1 MTYLQ
6 TQCYKWFSPPHF
18 CLLTVTIVSGLCQD
32 ARILWYEYWCH
43 IGVAVPITEE
53 SQSLQEQKVYKYAEY
68 AALALFANAMF
79 SYLTNDVMFLK

>member
-1 MTYLQ
+1 MPGY
-6 TQCYKWFSPPHF
+6 C
-18 CLLTVTIVSGLCQD
+18 GMN
-32 ARILWYEYWCH
+32 WCH

-53 SQSLQEQKVYKYAEY
+53 PQSPQEQKVYKYAEY